1 MNHEENCENV
11 PTITDTENQ
20 SLSIVDVDAA
30 VAFWHNYQEL
40 TEKLLDASDYHIQG
54 KTRFKKKSAWR
65 KYATAFSI
73 STEIL
78 EEDLTRDENG
88 RIVTAK
94 YVVKATLPNGRSE
107 EGVGICSIWDK
118 SHEHDKYNN
127 YTGQLSCKGP
137 CDGRKHYD
145 KPEHDIP
152 STAHTRAKNRA
163 ISDLIGAGEVSA
175 EEIDFTKGKTGGAK
189 KVKKTP
195 KKAVAKKRAVAKK
208 KPVTPKEP
216 EGTVDGEFK
225 SKEEI
230 KDVTPEPEET
240 IPKESLEKVCKKY
253 PLVKNIVKS
262 MKLDNVAMTE
272 ENFHAE
278 LVDDGRVPPE
288 VVTKIMEM
296 IKEE

>member
-1 MNHEENCENV
+1 MSE
-11 PTITDTENQ
+11 ENQ
-20 SLSIVDVDAA
+20 SQELVQAEQPNVLQVVDVDSA

-40 TEKLLDASDYHIQG
+40 TEKLLDPSDYHIKG
-54 KTRFKKKSAWR
+54 NTKFKKKSAWR
-65 KYATAFSI
+65 KYATAFNI
-73 STEIL
+73 STEII
-78 EEDLTRDENG
+78 EKELTRDEKG
-88 RIVTAK
+88 RIVTAE
-94 YVVKATLPNGRSE
+94 YTVRATLPNGRSE
-107 EGVGICSIWDK
+107 EGTGFCSIWDK

-175 EEIDFTKGKTGGAK
+175 EEIDFTKAKTGGAK
-189 KVKKTP
+189 NVKKTP
-195 KKAVAKKRAVAKK
+195 KKMAKK
-208 KPVTPKEP
+208 KVVKKTPPKTKEP

-225 SKEEI
+225 TKEEI